1 MVEHDTSVSAE
12 QLVEFSRV
20 LEVKP
25 WSNSSA
31 IPFWVS
37 WFITA
42 REGEKVVDHERL
54 VEWCFPKHKICRT
67 PWVEPD
73 CSWDAHAEVLL
84 PTSTGPRPASS
95 VHPRSANSVSA
106 SAGAPARWV
115 KHSCR
120 LHVRHDEAENMITC
134 SDGSLRLQGT
144 REREV
149 SGFQPEKFI
158 FICIW
163 IRHCWC
169 RPAEGLLQQ
178 VSVNCDRAS
187 VLELPQA

>member
-1 MVEHDTSVSAE
+1 MLSSSLSSVGCWRSSRGRIRQPSHFGSRGLS
-12 QLVEFSRV
+12 QLVKARRWWTMSV
-20 LEVKP
+20 LLSGASPNTRSV
-25 WSNSSA
+25 
-31 IPFWVS
+31 
-37 WFITA
+37 
-42 REGEKVVDHERL
+42 ER
-54 VEWCFPKHKICRT
+54 HG
-67 PWVEPD
+67 VEPD

-84 PTSTGPRPASS
+84 PTFTGPRPASS